1 MEFLFFFKGI
11 GFGLAVAVPVGP
23 IGILCIQRSLSQG
36 YHVGLLTGFGSAT
49 ADAIYGAVAAF
60 GLGAAAT
67 ILEEQSTWF
76 RLVGGVFM
84 LILGLRV
91 IRTRTGQP
99 AAGFAS
105 NDSLTRVAALSAF
118 GSALLLTLANPT
130 TILSFVAI
138 FAGLGL
144 IDADNHMAAGGAMV
158 GGVFLGSIL
167 WWVILSGVASRLGG
181 IAGEQRVRWISRT
194 SGAVIVAFG
203 VAALVSLL

>member
-1 MEFLFFFKGI
+1 
-11 GFGLAVAVPVGP
+11 
-23 IGILCIQRSLSQG
+23 
-36 YHVGLLTGFGSAT
+36 
-49 ADAIYGAVAAF
+49 
-60 GLGAAAT
+60 
-67 ILEEQSTWF
+67 
-76 RLVGGVFM
+76 M
-84 LILGLRV
+84 LILGLRI

-158 GGVFLGSIL
+158 GSVFLGSIL

-203 VAALVSLL
+203 VAALVSLALTEMLGEYRPIAALSFRDRLPGITSGRVCPRPPS